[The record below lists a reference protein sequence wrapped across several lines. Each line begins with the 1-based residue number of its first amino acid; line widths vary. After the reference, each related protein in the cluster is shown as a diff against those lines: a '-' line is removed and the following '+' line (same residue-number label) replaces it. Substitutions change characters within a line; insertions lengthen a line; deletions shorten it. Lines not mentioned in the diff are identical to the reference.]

1 MLIFN
6 RTKKLITQSRNQM
19 FVKMKVNF
27 LILMFGFTFSN
38 CQLFNNEPQL
48 VFNIYYRDIHI
59 VRLEKLKHSIDY
71 IDTHLFVNTTGFN
84 GEIDY
89 SMRANVLIWRKCEP
103 QNVLYV
109 IPIDKR

>member
-71 IDTHLFVNTTGFN
+71 IDTHLFVNTTGFS